1 MTDNCIFCKIAAGEI
16 PSATL
21 YEDDEFRVI
30 LDVSPAAKGH
40 MLVLPKEHYANICE
54 MPQELTGKAF
64 IVAKKMA
71 EKMEKVLGCDGI
83 NVIQNNHEA
92 AGQTVFHFHIHL
104 IPRSKKDNVNVTWK
118 PGTLTESDKNELL
131 EALRED

>member
-1 MTDNCIFCKIAAGEI
+1 MMQENCIFCKIAAGVI

-21 YEDDEFRVI
+21 YEDEEFRVI
-30 LDVSPAAKGH
+30 LDVGPAAKGH

-54 MPQELTGKAF
+54 MPQELVARAF
-64 IVAKKMA
+64 TIAKMMA

-83 NVIQNNHEA
+83 NVLQNNHEA

-104 IPRSKKDNVNVTWK
+104 IPRTKGDKMGITWK
-118 PGTLTESDKNELL
+118 PGTLTDADREELV
-131 EALRED
+131 EKFR